1 MTDIQPITNGTEP
14 GWAKNPPEFADPPH
28 AYVENGDL
36 FILDGGVYWR
46 FDNRA
51 AWLRWF
57 DAVQSSIPST
67 RERARQIRAAMDEAF
82 PQQVA
87 A

>member
-1 MTDIQPITNGTEP
+1 MTHQSPTATEGRSSRTSAP
-14 GWAKNPPEFADPPH
+14 HVVH
-28 AYVENGDL
+28 AYASNGDI

-46 FDNRA
+46 FDSLS
-51 AWLRWF
+51 AWSRWF

-67 RERARQIRAAMDEAF
+67 QERARQIRAAMDEAF
-82 PQQVA
+82 PERHA

>member
-1 MTDIQPITNGTEP
+1 MTDTQPITNGTEP
-14 GWAKNPPEFADPPH
+14 GRANNPPEFAH

-36 FILDGGVYWR
+36 FILDAGRYYR

-82 PQQVA
+82 PQDIA

>member
-1 MTDIQPITNGTEP
+1 VTPATQSPTVRTSATANNGAEGTV
-14 GWAKNPPEFADPPH
+14 H
-28 AYVENGDL
+28 AYASNGDL

-46 FDNRA
+46 FDSLS
-51 AWLRWF
+51 AWSRWF

-67 RERARQIRAAMDEAF
+67 QERARQIRAAMDEAF
-82 PQQVA
+82 PQEQA